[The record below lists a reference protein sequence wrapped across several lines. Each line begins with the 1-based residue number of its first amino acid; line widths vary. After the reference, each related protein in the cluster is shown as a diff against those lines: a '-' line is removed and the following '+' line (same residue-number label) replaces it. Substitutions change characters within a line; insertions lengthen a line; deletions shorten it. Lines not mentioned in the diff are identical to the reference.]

1 MNIAYFVDEYPPFFR
16 GGLGTY
22 AMEITRKFV
31 ESGLHPTVFSRNTGQ
46 DAISDL
52 WHGIPVYRPMLINIH
67 DTLPLLAPL
76 DVQAWA
82 PADQNFFL
90 ETTLY
95 NQLAAHYLITYLHQE
110 KGKNFDLA
118 VSHDWLAAIAG
129 FLAKRNLN
137 IPLVFHFHS
146 TEQGRTRGGSKAV
159 EMAEAMAAEIADLII
174 TVSNA
179 MKEDLIRIGYP
190 ADKIEVVYNGVDPDK
205 YNPENF
211 SADIIEA
218 FRERIGVY
226 DNPMIFFIGRLT
238 WVKGADELVRAME
251 YVVREI
257 PHARLVI
264 LGVGEM
270 GQQLNTL
277 IQERSLSGNVIM
289 HNRYVTEQERLLY
302 YAACDCAVFPSKY
315 EPFGIVCTEA
325 MSMGKPVIVGA
336 TGTNGF
342 REQII
347 PSGPEQCGYHV
358 NPWDPADI
366 ATYIIETLKDR
377 DRMKTFGI
385 AARKRVLEEFSWDIA
400 AKRTADLYVKAVSR
414 AKEIAL
420 T

>member
-1 MNIAYFVDEYPPFFR
+1 MNISIFIDEFPPFLR

-22 AMEITRKFV
+22 AMEITRKFA
-31 ESGLHPTVFSRNTGQ
+31 ESEIHPTVFSRNTGQ
-46 DAISDL
+46 DPISDL
-52 WHGIPVYRPMLINIH
+52 WHGIPVYRPVLMNIH

-76 DVQAWA
+76 DVQSWA

-90 ETTLY
+90 ETVLY
-95 NQLAAHYLITYLHQE
+95 NQLAAHYLITHLHQE
-110 KGKNFDLA
+110 KGKKIDLV

-129 FLAKRNLN
+129 FLTRRNLN

-146 TEQGRTRGGSKAV
+146 TEQGRMRSGSKAV
-159 EMAEAMAAEIADLII
+159 ELAEAMAAEIADLII
-174 TVSNA
+174 TVSHA

-205 YNPENF
+205 YNPDHF
-211 SADIIEA
+211 SSDMIDA

-226 DNPMIFFIGRLT
+226 DHPMIFFIGRLT
-238 WVKGADELVRAME
+238 WVKGPDDLVRAME
-251 YVVREI
+251 HVIREI
-257 PHARLVI
+257 PNARLVI

-270 GQQLNTL
+270 GQHINTL
-277 IQERSLSGNVIM
+277 IQDLSLSGNVIM

-325 MSMGKPVIVGA
+325 MSMAKPVIVGA

-342 REQII
+342 REQVI
-347 PSGPEQCGYHV
+347 PFGPDQCGYHV

-366 ATYIIETLKDR
+366 ATYIIETLKDPA
-377 DRMKTFGI
+377 RMKAFGL
-385 AARKRVLEEFSWDIA
+385 AGRKRVLEEFSWDIA
-400 AKRTADLYVKAVSR
+400 AKRTADLYVKTVSR
-414 AKEIAL
+414 SKEISL
-420 T
+420 K